1 MFLSLK
7 FYRLKKYIADWFLP
21 NRCPVCKK
29 LIVWDKLVCDK
40 CRSKLED
47 VSSEVCPVCGKK
59 PCADHSKLRFESIT
73 CLYPFDGTAK
83 EGIYALKY
91 DQGYNFGEF
100 AAEQLARLLHKR
112 DLAESVDIITCV
124 PMSRQRLRKRRKNH
138 AAVIA
143 RTLSRELGKPF
154 DNKLLVHLSS
164 EKVHHHLKAAQ
175 RLANAELSFKVFPKH
190 NDISGKT
197 VLLCDDVYTTG
208 ATMNSCAALLVKM
221 GADKVIAAC
230 AATTF
235 LRKE

>member
-1 MFLSLK
+1 MKSAWNFLS
-7 FYRLKKYIADWFLP
+7 LKKYIADWFLP

-29 LIVWDKLVCDK
+29 LIAWDKLLCEK
-40 CRSKLED
+40 CSGKLED

-73 CLYPFDGTAK
+73 CLYAYDGTAK
-83 EGIYALKY
+83 EGVYALKY

-100 AAEQLARLLHKR
+100 AAINLAKLLHER
-112 DLAESVDIITCV
+112 GIAEQIDLVTCV
-124 PMSRQRLRKRRKNH
+124 PMSRKRLKKRHKNH

-143 RTLSRELGKPF
+143 SALSRELGKPF

-164 EKVHHHLKAAQ
+164 ETVHHHLKAGQ
-175 RLANAELSFKVFPKH
+175 RQTNAEKSFAVYPEH
-190 NDISGKT
+190 NDISGRT

-221 GADKVIAAC
+221 GAEKVIAAC